1 MAEVNWI
8 LRAFRRD
15 PYEDLVGEWPIRGLG
30 LSDFQELFDETSEV
44 FESYPVSQEQVLT
57 LEPATG
63 IVLDL
68 DRFEY
73 FVEADAV

>member
-1 MAEVNWI
+1 M

-30 LSDFQELFDETSEV
+30 LSQLQELFDETDEMYGA
-44 FESYPVSQEQVLT
+44 SYPVRQDHVLA
-57 LEPATG
+57 LERATG
-63 IVLDL
+63 IVLDF